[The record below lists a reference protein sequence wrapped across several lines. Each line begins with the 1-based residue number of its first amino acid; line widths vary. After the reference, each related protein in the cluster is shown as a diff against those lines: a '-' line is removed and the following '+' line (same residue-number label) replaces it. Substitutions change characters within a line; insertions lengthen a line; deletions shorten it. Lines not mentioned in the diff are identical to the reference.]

1 MLTNEKLKEILQDFV
16 QNSKE
21 NESLSLP
28 DMIGIGDFCDVVN
41 ELYYPVDDNIME
53 DYIEPYIQVSYI
65 DLDFG
70 LPFMIDGTRF
80 QLNGTFRYG
89 YMYLTN
95 YGKEE

>member
-41 ELYYPVDDNIME
+41 ELYYPDDNTME
-53 DYIEPYIQVSYI
+53 DYIEPYIQVSCV

-70 LPFMIDGTRF
+70 LPFNVNNIRF
-80 QLNGTFRYG
+80 QLSGTFRYG
-89 YMYLTN
+89 YMHLTN